1 MNVTLKQKEILLNY
15 LKNNANLARGR
26 IDRKSESKRKMKDM
40 WNSIAEKINAADI
53 GPQKSGQEWA
63 KTWKDIK
70 SYILKKEAKRR
81 NSIQGT
87 GGGLPPKVN
96 FSTFEE
102 DVLEFLTPEAAGM
115 DNIPEG
121 GIIDD
126 EPMLQECSSRSDVC
140 SNNNVIE
147 EQNMSYPE
155 IEENDDIENVSPKS
169 APKVKKKQEK

>member
-1 MNVTLKQKEILLNY
+1 M
-15 LKNNANLARGR
+15 
-26 IDRKSESKRKMKDM
+26 
-40 WNSIAEKINAADI
+40 
-53 GPQKSGQEWA
+53 
-63 KTWKDIK
+63 
-70 SYILKKEAKRR
+70 KKEAKRR

-169 APKVKKKQEK
+169 APKVKKNRKNNTFTQMNATRKGNVSKKKRYFIYIIINLLLDYLIFTLNCRKVQS